1 MIGGS
6 GTLGGE
12 REGSQELDAQ
22 PASARRRGV
31 RAAALLA
38 GPWRALARGVRR
50 VPRAGRACFLIA
62 FVNAAIWGFVVPPF
76 QVPDEVSHFAYV
88 QYLAE
93 SGKPPLQRNEPP
105 YSPQEA
111 TAIDELEVVPVIGF
125 ANQRGISDSAEN
137 EAVHRALARPE
148 SPTGGGG
155 ANAASNQPPLYY
167 TLELVPYL
175 LSPSHEL
182 LFRLM
187 LMRLLSA
194 LLAACTVLT
203 VFMFIRELLPKTRW
217 APTVG
222 ALVVAFQPTFDF
234 IAAGVNGDNLLF
246 LTASL
251 TFYAL
256 LRAYRRGLTARRGAA
271 IGAAVAAGVLAKL
284 TFIALLPGIA
294 LAILLL
300 AWRALPHGRRAALR
314 SLATTIAIAVAPVA
328 LYAVLNV
335 AVWHR
340 GGGATAGGVAGATN
354 SNLPGGG
361 VVTWNETL
369 DYIWQ
374 LYLPRL
380 WFMNHAF
387 FTQGQLIHTWFD
399 GSIGRFGWLDYG
411 FPAWVY
417 SWAKDIFIGLLA
429 LALVGLWRLRRGI
442 RELLPLGACF
452 AVVALGLMAAIGYT
466 GVRYQLSTGEQFAQ
480 ARYLFPLICFY
491 GLFVVLAAHAPPR
504 RWAPVLGALLVV
516 LAMTHGLFAE
526 TLTISR
532 YYG

>member
-1 MIGGS
+1 M
-6 GTLGGE
+6 
-12 REGSQELDAQ
+12 
-22 PASARRRGV
+22 
-31 RAAALLA
+31 
-38 GPWRALARGVRR
+38 
-50 VPRAGRACFLIA
+50 
-62 FVNAAIWGFVVPPF
+62 NAAIWGFVVPPF

-93 SGKPPLQRNEPP
+93 AGEPPPQRAGEPP

-125 ANQRGISDSAEN
+125 SSQRGIFDAAEN
-137 EAVHRALARPE
+137 EALHRALAKPQ
-148 SPTGGGG
+148 STKGGGG
-155 ANAASNQPPLYY
+155 SNAASNQPPLYY
-167 TLELVPYL
+167 ALELVPYL

-182 LFRLM
+182 LFRLV

-203 VFMFIRELLPKTRW
+203 VFMLIRELLPRTRW

-222 ALVVAFQPTFDF
+222 ALAVAFQPTFDF

-251 TFYAL
+251 SFYAL
-256 LRAYRRGLTARRGAA
+256 LRAYRRGFTARRGAW
-271 IGAAVAAGVLAKL
+271 IGGAVAAGVLAKL

-300 AWRALPHGRRAALR
+300 AWRALPAGRRDALR
-314 SLATTIAIAVAPVA
+314 ALATTVAIAVVPVGVYA
-328 LYAVLNV
+328 LLNV

-340 GGGATAGGVAGATN
+340 GGITAGGVAGATN
-354 SNLPGGG
+354 SRLPGGG

-380 WFMNHAF
+380 PFMNHAF
-387 FTQGQLIHTWFD
+387 FTEGQLIHTWFD

-411 FPAWVY
+411 FPGWVY
-417 SWAKDIFIGLLA
+417 SWAKDIFIGLIA
-429 LALVGLWRLRRGI
+429 LALIGLWRLRGGVRA
-442 RELLPLGACF
+442 LLPLGACF

-480 ARYLFPLICFY
+480 ARYLFPLIAFY

-504 RWAPVLGALLVV
+504 RWAPALGALLVV